1 MLNLSDEEIIEGI
14 LKEFAGLAAHPRK
27 SGHEKAVSDYL
38 ASRLRA
44 LGAQVHQDKV
54 NNIIADV
61 PASKGC
67 ETVPRTILQGHMDM
81 VCVAKP
87 GVAYDPLKDPIRMI
101 REGNILRADGT
112 SLGADDGIAAAT
124 FLFLLQQ
131 DFAHGPL
138 RLIFTVD
145 EEVHM
150 TGSMNLDP
158 RWLQDAQYVINCDS
172 EAADQI
178 VVASAGSVHVDFTR
192 KLTKEDNPYDGALE
206 IAANGFVGGHSGE
219 TINKGKSNAIKALA
233 MALERMEQAGIPYRL
248 DDLSG
253 GAAANAIPSQARAL
267 IALPAD
273 KMEQAGR
280 LVAEEKA
287 SQQAVYGDVEKTLD
301 LTAQKVENPR
311 QVWSEEDT
319 AQVTDLLVL
328 LHTGVFAMNQQMAEL
343 PDLSANMGTVKVQD
357 GSLDLEYFLRSS
369 SNERLEEFVRT
380 MPVFA
385 KVTGFAVK
393 VGTIF
398 SAWTENR
405 NSVLRPAMERVHEE
419 VMGRKPK
426 IVAMHGGLETGFF
439 YKANPKLDLVSVGPN
454 THAIHSADESVEL
467 ESTAKVARIIAGT
480 LTELTK

>member
-38 ASRLRA
+38 ASRLRG

-158 RWLQDAQYVINCDS
+158 RWLQDARYVINCDS

-192 KLTKEDNPYDGALE
+192 KLTREDNPYDGALE

-219 TINKGKSNAIKALA
+219 TINKGKS
-233 MALERMEQAGIPYRL
+233 
-248 DDLSG
+248 
-253 GAAANAIPSQARAL
+253 NAIPSQARAL

-301 LTAQKVENPR
+301 LTAQNVENPR
-311 QVWSEEDT
+311 QVWSGEDT
-319 AQVTDLLVL
+319 AQVTELLVL

-343 PDLSANMGTVKVQD
+343 PDLSANIGTVKVQD
-357 GSLDLEYFLRSS
+357 GSLDLEYFPRSS

-380 MPVFA
+380 MPIFA

-393 VGTIF
+393 MGTIF

-439 YKANPKLDLVSVGPN
+439 YKTNPKLDLVSVGPN

-467 ESTAKVARIIAGT
+467 DSTAQVARIIAGT

>member
-38 ASRLRA
+38 ASRLRE

-61 PASKGC
+61 PASNGC

-158 RWLQDAQYVINCDS
+158 RWLQDARYVINCDS

-192 KLTKEDNPYDGALE
+192 KLTREDNPYDGALE

-248 DDLSG
+248 GDFSG
-253 GAAANAIPSQARAL
+253 GAAANAIPSQARA
-267 IALPAD
+267 
-273 KMEQAGR
+273 
-280 LVAEEKA
+280 
-287 SQQAVYGDVEKTLD
+287 
-301 LTAQKVENPR
+301 
-311 QVWSEEDT
+311 
-319 AQVTDLLVL
+319 
-328 LHTGVFAMNQQMAEL
+328 
-343 PDLSANMGTVKVQD
+343 
-357 GSLDLEYFLRSS
+357 
-369 SNERLEEFVRT
+369 
-380 MPVFA
+380 
-385 KVTGFAVK
+385 
-393 VGTIF
+393 
-398 SAWTENR
+398 
-405 NSVLRPAMERVHEE
+405 
-419 VMGRKPK
+419 
-426 IVAMHGGLETGFF
+426 
-439 YKANPKLDLVSVGPN
+439 
-454 THAIHSADESVEL
+454 
-467 ESTAKVARIIAGT
+467 
-480 LTELTK
+480 